1 MAKARTESGFEWDV
15 DEEKLAK
22 HKALRLTTRAQKG
35 DGVAM
40 EELLEYILGEEGTDA
55 LDEYCGRL
63 SEDGEADTETVMAE
77 FSQLI
82 QSVSAG
88 KN

>member
-1 MAKARTESGFEWDV
+1 MTKAKTQSGFEWEI
-15 DEEKLAK
+15 DEAKLRK
-22 HKALRLTTRAQKG
+22 HKALRLTTRAQRG

-40 EELLEYILGEEGTDA
+40 EELLEYVLGEDGTDA
-55 LDEYCGRL
+55 IDEYCAGMA
-63 SEDGEADTETVMAE
+63 EDGEADTETVMAE

-82 QSVSAG
+82 QSVSEG